1 MVKNSP
7 AKAGD
12 FRDTGS
18 VLGLEDPLE
27 ESKATHSRILA
38 WRILMDRGVWQ
49 ATVHSVAKSWTL
61 LN

>member
-18 VLGLEDPLE
+18 ILGLEDPLE

-49 ATVHSVAKSWTL
+49 ATAHRVIKSPT
-61 LN
+61 